1 MDQPSSRSRKI
12 VPRILI
18 IDDDPSGTQ
27 LLITLLGFEGYE
39 GIKPQDWKNPISD
52 IERERPDVVFMD
64 VRLMNRDGVDLLR
77 HLRANP
83 DPVIARTPVLMMS
96 AEDHSVRCRSA
107 GANGFLEKPFDRV
120 TLLEEVKQILEA
132 DN

>member
-1 MDQPSSRSRKI
+1 

-39 GIKPQDWKNPISD
+39 GFKPENWRDPLSD
-52 IERERPDVVFMD
+52 IERERPDLVFMD
-64 VRLMNRDGVDLLR
+64 VRLINRDGVELLR
-77 HLRANP
+77 QLRAHP
-83 DPVIARTPVLMMS
+83 DPVVARTPVLMMS

-120 TLLEEVKQILEA
+120 TLLEEIQKILEA